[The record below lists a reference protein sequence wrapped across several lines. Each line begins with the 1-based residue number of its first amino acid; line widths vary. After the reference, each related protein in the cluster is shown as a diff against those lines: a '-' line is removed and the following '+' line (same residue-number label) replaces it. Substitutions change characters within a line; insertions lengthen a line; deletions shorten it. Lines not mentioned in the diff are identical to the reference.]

1 MTHPPRVCL
10 GRVSLEIKLIDKY
23 LKQSVETVN
32 CFSHSEVQLRSS
44 MAKCKND
51 FALFHFLWFVDDK
64 ARLKKVLIVTS
75 C

>member
-1 MTHPPRVCL
+1 M
-10 GRVSLEIKLIDKY
+10 
-23 LKQSVETVN
+23 N

-51 FALFHFLWFVDDK
+51 FAVFHFLWFVDDK
-64 ARLKKVLIVTS
+64 ARFKKVLIVTS

>member
-10 GRVSLEIKLIDKY
+10 RRVSLEIKPIDKY
-23 LKQSVETVN
+23 FKQSIETVN
-32 CFSHSEVQLRSS
+32 CFSHSEVQLRRS

-51 FALFHFLWFVDDK
+51 FAVFHLLWFVDDE

>member
-10 GRVSLEIKLIDKY
+10 RRVSLEIKPFDKY
-23 LKQSVETVN
+23 FKQSVETVN
-32 CFSHSEVQLRSS
+32 CFSHSEVQLRPS

-51 FALFHFLWFVDDK
+51 FAVFHLFWFFNDK
-64 ARLKKVLIVTS
+64 AILKKVLIVTS

>member
-10 GRVSLEIKLIDKY
+10 RRVSLEIKPIDKY
-23 LKQSVETVN
+23 FKLSVETVN
-32 CFSHSEVQLRSS
+32 CFSHSEVQLRPS
-44 MAKCKND
+44 MAKCKTD
-51 FALFHFLWFVDDK
+51 FAVFHLLWFVDAE